1 MPTLL
6 IIEDVASV
14 RFYHQTVLSRAGYQC
29 LCAGNTTEAE
39 AHLNTTPIDAIVLD
53 RGLPGE
59 SGDAFLHRLRADP
72 ARQAIPVVV
81 ITTEIPEFCVA
92 GVTYLPKPLTPKKL
106 TEAVQHLISKPC
118 VPNSAT

>member
-29 LCAGNTTEAE
+29 LCAGNTTEADR
-39 AHLNTTPIDAIVLD
+39 HLKATPIHGIILD

-72 ARQAIPVVV
+72 AFQAIPVVI
-81 ITTEIPEFCVA
+81 ITTEVPTDLVGDIS
-92 GVTYLPKPLTPKKL
+92 YLPKPLAPKNL
-106 TEAVQHLISKPC
+106 IEAVTKLIPQQ
-118 VPNSAT
+118 